1 MDNDQANDGRMAG
14 VYFFFSV
21 FIGRKKQKGNG
32 PVGFQL
38 GREVL
43 GMFVSWK
50 IMWHSGCWVGIQ
62 RVFKIQVSVTLQF
75 NRFLRA

>member
-32 PVGFQL
+32 PVDGVSTREGGVRYVCFLEDHVALRLL
-38 GREVL
+38 GRDSK
-43 GMFVSWK
+43 GF
-50 IMWHSGCWVGIQ
+50 
-62 RVFKIQVSVTLQF
+62 
-75 NRFLRA
+75 